1 LITCKSRE
9 IIMRDRFS
17 GSTSTVI
24 IAALVLTSVLS
35 GLVTE
40 GSTQTT
46 SAPKTPSGDPDL
58 QGIWTDEFDTPF
70 QRPPKYASQEFFT
83 EAQRGAINKERT
95 ELYGEERPAE
105 RGTDLDVAR
114 AYNHAVFLS
123 NKHVGTRTSLIV
135 DPPDGRVPR
144 LTPEAQKMAAAD
156 REFRLA
162 LLQATDTC
170 KGKSAR
176 CNGGKYDPTLSP
188 RFAELPPRYNTLR
201 MNRYDQPEDSGL
213 SERCLTGGLP
223 EFGTAFGGSFR
234 RIVQTPGG
242 VAMFYDVGQGQ
253 AWQRNIVM
261 DGSPHLPA
269 NIRQWFGDSRG
280 RWEGDTLVIDVTN
293 FSPKTD
299 YRGARENLHLI
310 ERWTRTGPTS
320 LEYVVTIEDPTV
332 WTRPWT
338 VKQEFTKQS
347 DQANRIY
354 AEPRCVE
361 GNYGLPG
368 LLRGARLEDLAF
380 SEGRSPDP
388 ATKDR
393 ATAFVGF
400 PEEDPLLNDR

>member
-1 LITCKSRE
+1 
-9 IIMRDRFS
+9 MRDRFS
-17 GSTSTVI
+17 GSMSTVI
-24 IAALVLTSVLS
+24 IAALALTTVVS

-40 GSTQTT
+40 GQTQTT
-46 SAPKTPSGDPDL
+46 SAPKTPWGDPDL

-70 QRPPKYASQEFFT
+70 QRPPKYANQEFFT
-83 EAQRGAINKERT
+83 EAQRSAINKERT

-170 KGKSAR
+170 KSKSAR
-176 CNGGKYDPTLSP
+176 CNGGKYDPTRSP
-188 RFAELPPRYNTLR
+188 RFAEPPPRYNTLR
-201 MNRYDQPEDSGL
+201 MNRYDQPEDGGL

-242 VAMFYDVGQGQ
+242 IAMLYDVGQGQ

-269 NIRQWFGDSRG
+269 NICQWFGDSRG
-280 RWEGDTLVIDVTN
+280 RWEGDALVIDVTN

-380 SEGRSPDP
+380 SEGRGPDP
-388 ATKDR
+388 ATGDR